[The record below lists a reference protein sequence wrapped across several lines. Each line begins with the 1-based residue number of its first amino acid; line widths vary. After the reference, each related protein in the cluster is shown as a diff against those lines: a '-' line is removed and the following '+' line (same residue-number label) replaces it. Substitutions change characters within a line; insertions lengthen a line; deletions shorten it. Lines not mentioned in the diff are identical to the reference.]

1 MVTVIILGLMILFFI
16 GGWMRADLVALI
28 GLVLLVLTNQLTPA
42 EAMAGVSNPVVL
54 MIAGLFIVGAGL
66 FHSGLAERLA
76 SLLIP
81 YANGSEMRLF
91 FLFMM
96 TVTLLSSVMSNTGT
110 VAILIPVALAMSRQ
124 MKKSPAVLLMP
135 LAFFSSIGGTMTLIG
150 TPPNL
155 VAAEALR
162 RIEGESIGFFALF
175 PIGLAVAAVSF
186 IYFRFV
192 GNKLLTPEETV
203 DPSVSSERNY
213 PEPKI
218 YAVHLDKNHP
228 LIGQRLR
235 DLKWSH
241 QGLIVVG
248 ERIRGVRQRFIAASA
263 DTVLR
268 EGRLLVS
275 GEERDIE
282 SFTGREGLRYE
293 QLSQSEL
300 CDKESGVALFTV
312 PPDSSLVGKRLSD
325 SRLRNDYQLN
335 VLQVVRP
342 NEEIAQIHL
351 KDVPL
356 QRGDLL
362 VVQGKWGDL
371 ERTERET
378 QLLLANERVTD
389 VANRSVSERHQL
401 AAGLVMVTM
410 IALFMLEWVD
420 PTVAVWIAALAMILT
435 GAVRHIEVAYQ
446 SIQWSSLVLIAAMIP
461 VGTALDHAG
470 VMSWLVSWISTTFG
484 EAGPVWVLVAL
495 FAATMF
501 LSQIISNTA
510 TAVLFVPLALSLA
523 ETMGVNPIPFVVA
536 VAISAS
542 LAFMT
547 PFGSPTNAMVFSIGG
562 YRFVDFMKV
571 GIPLQLI
578 TGIVGIIMILLL
590 FPL

>member
-28 GLVLLVLTNQLTPA
+28 GLVLLVLTNQLTPV

-124 MKKSPAVLLMP
+124 MKKSAAVLLMP

-203 DPSVSSERNY
+203 DPSVSSERTY

-389 VANRSVSERHQL
+389 VANRSVSESHQL
-401 AAGLVMVTM
+401 AAGFVMVTM

-495 FAATMF
+495 FVATMF

>member
-124 MKKSPAVLLMP
+124 MKKSAAVLLMP

-203 DPSVSSERNY
+203 DPSVSSERTY

>member
-203 DPSVSSERNY
+203 DPSVSSERTY